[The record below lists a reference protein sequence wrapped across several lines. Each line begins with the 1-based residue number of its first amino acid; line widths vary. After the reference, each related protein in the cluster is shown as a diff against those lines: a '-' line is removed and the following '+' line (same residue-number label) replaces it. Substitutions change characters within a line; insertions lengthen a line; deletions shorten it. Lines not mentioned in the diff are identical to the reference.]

1 MSAPRAYCIATR
13 LVADGG
19 PLLVEMPCGAAREMV
34 QLSSPLKPLL
44 MAAHFAYA
52 LQGEKRSESAPQAA
66 RFVTARIAGVPNAGQ
81 CGTISSVSA
90 ESCRGAAKP
99 ALRDFMRA

>member
-1 MSAPRAYCIATR
+1 MLLALIVSRRDSLLKEDRFLSKRSAE
-13 LVADGG
+13 
-19 PLLVEMPCGAAREMV
+19 PLEKWCNCRV
-34 QLSSPLKPLL
+34 QQKPLL

-52 LQGEKRSESAPQAA
+52 LQGEKRSESARQAA

>member
-1 MSAPRAYCIATR
+1 
-13 LVADGG
+13 
-19 PLLVEMPCGAAREMV
+19 MV

-52 LQGEKRSESAPQAA
+52 LQGEKRSESARQDA
-66 RFVTARIAGVPNAGQ
+66 RFVIVRIPGVPNAGR
-81 CGTISSVSA
+81 CGTISSVSRA
-90 ESCRGAAKP
+90 SCRGAAKP